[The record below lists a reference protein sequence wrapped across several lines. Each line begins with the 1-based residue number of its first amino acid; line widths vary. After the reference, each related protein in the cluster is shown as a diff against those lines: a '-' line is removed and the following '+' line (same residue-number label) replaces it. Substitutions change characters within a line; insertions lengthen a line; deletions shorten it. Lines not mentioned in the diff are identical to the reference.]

1 MWKWLEVQMLWPDAS
16 FLQQVLSRQN
26 ITTLYEHTFI
36 ALLVCLCYCHACQI
50 RGLKTK
56 SDHKPVDELAYNS
69 YKSKF
74 MKPSVNEGF
83 SEIISINFVPHFS
96 CEHDRDLYGMFL
108 YG

>member
-1 MWKWLEVQMLWPDAS
+1 MEVARSANVVARCFLLTTS
-16 FLQQVLSRQN
+16 FEQAKHN
-26 ITTLYEHTFI
+26 NF
-36 ALLVCLCYCHACQI
+36 I